1 VLNGFVN
8 GVVYRFFGLYLYDRA
23 GDIARGERRV
33 LVEQTKALDP
43 LLPIAARSGKES
55 PLPGRSPHLNGV
67 NGYAVGLGEK
77 VGNGQISANSAWL
90 APGARQEDTW
100 RPRETAVG
108 A

>member
-1 VLNGFVN
+1 MAR
-8 GVVYRFFGLYLYDRA
+8 RFFGLYLYDRA
-23 GDIARGERRV
+23 GDVARGERRV
-33 LVEQTKALDP
+33 LVEQTKALEP
-43 LLPIAARSGKES
+43 LLPITGKSGKES
-55 PLPGRSPHLNGV
+55 PLPGRSPHPNGV

-77 VGNGQISANSAWL
+77 VGNGQIAGNSAWL